1 VTGDEVLK
9 SFMILLERV
18 AWFLQIPNRLKILI
32 TKQNNKMKQIL
43 IALTMVGFAYCSAN
57 AQERVSNQVCRFSKN
72 GVSCYKT
79 KYAENFK
86 VCQDDFRYYICGET
100 PTYANSTHPALP
112 LRPYRTKDNIT
123 GADNTYAYLH
133 DNDVQPVAP
142 TAMDMTAPQSQS
154 YPANTGFGM
163 STATSY
169 EGYYPKKNYIKVCYV
184 GNNVAEENL
193 NPYRGCASPMNEA
206 HKENNPRKKNEKNQP
221 KKMPVR
227 KS

>member
-1 VTGDEVLK
+1 
-9 SFMILLERV
+9 
-18 AWFLQIPNRLKILI
+18 
-32 TKQNNKMKQIL
+32 MKKIL
-43 IALTMVGFAYCSAN
+43 IALAMIGFAYSSAE
-57 AQERVSNQVCRFSKN
+57 AQERVSNQVCRFSSK

-86 VCQDDFRYYICGET
+86 VCSDDYRYFICGET
-100 PTYANSTHPALP
+100 PTYSNSTNPQLAV
-112 LRPYRTKDNIT
+112 RRQRAGREDMT
-123 GADNTYAYLH
+123 GYNTYASLH
-133 DNDVQPVAP
+133 DNNVEPSAP

-193 NPYRGCASPMNEA
+193 NPYRGCPSPQSEGPA
-206 HKENNPRKKNEKNQP
+206 VNNARNINANNAAYDLP
-221 KKMPVR
+221 PVTGR
-227 KS
+227 SMGE